1 MLTQPYQILKCFDI
15 FVVKKIFFLIEPLPH
30 FMINHSFALFITLLW
45 IKFSKDPC
53 HVVIIFWMAL
63 NMMVEPAPN
72 RITSVQSCNEDSAKI
87 MEETVFVNYTRPGSR
102 PTQN

>member
-1 MLTQPYQILKCFDI
+1 
-15 FVVKKIFFLIEPLPH
+15 
-30 FMINHSFALFITLLW
+30 MINHSFALFITLLW

-63 NMMVEPAPN
+63 NMMVELAPN

>member
-1 MLTQPYQILKCFDI
+1 
-15 FVVKKIFFLIEPLPH
+15 
-30 FMINHSFALFITLLW
+30 MINHSFALFITLLW

-72 RITSVQSCNEDSAKI
+72 RITSGLFLVSGLEDP
-87 MEETVFVNYTRPGSR
+87 ENVVL
-102 PTQN
+102 